1 MAVLTSYGA
10 YVPQY
15 RAPLGEIQK
24 FYGRPGR
31 PRSRGLATPGLDEDT
46 LTMAYE
52 AARQAL
58 KGERG
63 VGAVITATQAPPF
76 ELRKLS
82 QTLSRALRL
91 DDGAVHI
98 DLGANATGLL
108 DGFRIAQGLD
118 VGPTLVVA
126 TDHMVSYRDR
136 VADVLSA
143 GAATAF
149 VIDPGKKAEG
159 IATLGPQARAS
170 EEVFDVWMLGRE
182 QEPRFRLEV
191 LFDAYGRATGAAA
204 AGLEKLTERAAGK
217 YTSVCPS
224 QPHPQ
229 VLRGLARMGV
239 QAKQLEATQFVGD
252 IGNVGAASVGLAL
265 CLGLDA
271 SRKGSTLMALAY
283 GGGEAIAQEITVTR
297 KPKSIGTRDM
307 IDGGEEIAVGTYYRW
322 TEGRQQ
328 QPH

>member
-31 PRSRGLATPGLDEDT
+31 PRSRGLATPALDEDT

-52 AARQAL
+52 AARRAL

-63 VGAVITATQAPPF
+63 LGAVIVATQAPPF
-76 ELRKLS
+76 GLRKVS
-82 QTLSRALRL
+82 QTLANALRL

-108 DGFRIAQGLD
+108 DAFRIAQTLD
-118 VGPTLVVA
+118 VGPALVVA
-126 TDHMVSYRDR
+126 TDHLVAYRDR

-143 GAATAF
+143 GAAAAF
-149 VIDPGKKAEG
+149 VIDPRKKAEG
-159 IATLGPQARAS
+159 IAELGPQARAA

-191 LFDAYGRATGAAA
+191 LFDAYAKATSAAT
-204 AGLEKLTERAAGK
+204 AGLEKVTERPIGK
-217 YTSVCPS
+217 YTSICPS

-229 VLRGLARMGV
+229 VLRGLAKLGV
-239 QAKQLEATQFVGD
+239 QPKQLENTQFVGD
-252 IGNVGAASVGLAL
+252 IGNVGAASSGLAL

-271 SRKGSTLMALAY
+271 SRKGSTLLALAY
-283 GGGEAIAQEITVTR
+283 GGGEAVAQEITVTK
-297 KPKSIGTRDM
+297 KPKSAGTREM
-307 IDGGEEIAVGTYYRW
+307 IEAGEPIGVGTYYRW

>member
-1 MAVLTSYGA
+1 
-10 YVPQY
+10 
-15 RAPLGEIQK
+15 
-24 FYGRPGR
+24 
-31 PRSRGLATPGLDEDT
+31 
-46 LTMAYE
+46 
-52 AARQAL
+52 
-58 KGERG
+58 
-63 VGAVITATQAPPF
+63 
-76 ELRKLS
+76 
-82 QTLSRALRL
+82 
-91 DDGAVHI
+91 
-98 DLGANATGLL
+98 
-108 DGFRIAQGLD
+108 

-126 TDHMVSYRDR
+126 TDHLVSYRDR

-159 IATLGPQARAS
+159 IATLGPQSRAA

-191 LFDAYGRATGAAA
+191 LFDAYARATGAAA
-204 AGLEKLTERAAGK
+204 KGLEKVTERPTGK
-217 YTSVCPS
+217 YTSICPS

-229 VLRGLARMGV
+229 VLRGLARLGA
-239 QAKQLEATQFVGD
+239 QPKQLESTQFVGD

-271 SRKGSTLMALAY
+271 SRKGSTLLALAY
-283 GGGEAIAQEITVTR
+283 GGGEAVAQEMEVTR
-297 KPKSIGTRDM
+297 KPKSVGAREM
-307 IDGGEEIAVGTYYRW
+307 IDAGEEIAVGTYYRW

>member
-1 MAVLTSYGA
+1 MASLTSYGA

-15 RAPLGEIQK
+15 RAPLGEIQQ
-24 FYGRPGR
+24 FFGRPGR
-31 PRSRGLATPGLDEDT
+31 PRSRGLATPALDEDT

-52 AARQAL
+52 AAREAL

-76 ELRKLS
+76 GLRKMS
-82 QTLSRALRL
+82 ATLAMALRL
-91 DDGAVHI
+91 DEGAVHI
-98 DLGANATGLL
+98 DLGTNATGLL
-108 DGFRIAQGLD
+108 DAFRIAATLD

-126 TDHMVSYRDR
+126 TDHLVAYRDR

-149 VIDPGKKAEG
+149 LVSPADDGF
-159 IATLGPQARAS
+159 ATLGPQARSA
-170 EEVFDVWMLGRE
+170 EEVYDVWMLGRE
-182 QEPRFRLEV
+182 QEPRFRMEV
-191 LFDAYGRATGAAA
+191 LFDSYARATSAAA
-204 AGLEKLTERAAGK
+204 KGLEGLTERPTGK
-217 YTSVCPS
+217 YTSICPS

-229 VLRGLARMGV
+229 VLRGLARLGA
-239 QAKQLEATQFVGD
+239 QPRQLEGTSFVGD

-265 CLGLDA
+265 ALGLDA
-271 SRKGSTLMALAY
+271 SRKGSTLLALAY
-283 GGGEAIAQEITVTR
+283 GGGEAVAQEISVTR
-297 KPKSIGTRDM
+297 KPKGVGTREK
-307 IDGGEEIAVGTYYRW
+307 IDAGEPIALGTYYRW